1 MDSLTDR
8 CGRAPLPHCE
18 QAGTLQNGKLKLACP
33 FFVPT
38 SKCED
43 IAWLHPSRL
52 PLGGGWNG
60 HCGAPGHEGFSPT
73 REEIKEFCN
82 LGYAAAC
89 PRLPVIRAYDAVRF
103 AVVRHSDSCL
113 VVSFVFESQH
123 RPAGHGTLEYAIAPR
138 QWRLTHSDERIQRM
152 AECYVQSYLSRKI
165 VPDDASAGNT
175 AD

>member
-1 MDSLTDR
+1 
-8 CGRAPLPHCE
+8 
-18 QAGTLQNGKLKLACP
+18 
-33 FFVPT
+33 
-38 SKCED
+38 
-43 IAWLHPSRL
+43 
-52 PLGGGWNG
+52 
-60 HCGAPGHEGFSPT
+60 
-73 REEIKEFCN
+73 
-82 LGYAAAC
+82 
-89 PRLPVIRAYDAVRF
+89 VRF